1 MVGKIILGIHLS
13 KEQHRGLKVEAAKQ
27 EITMNKVLRELIDL
41 FISGKIVLKKG
52 KKKDFF
58 VCKDEPGVG
67 YSAEEKEL
75 WAKIKR
81 EKSD

>member
-58 VCKDEPGVG
+58 VCKDDPDVC
-67 YSAEEKEL
+67 YSAEEEEL
-75 WAKIKR
+75 LAKIK
-81 EKSD
+81 ENEE